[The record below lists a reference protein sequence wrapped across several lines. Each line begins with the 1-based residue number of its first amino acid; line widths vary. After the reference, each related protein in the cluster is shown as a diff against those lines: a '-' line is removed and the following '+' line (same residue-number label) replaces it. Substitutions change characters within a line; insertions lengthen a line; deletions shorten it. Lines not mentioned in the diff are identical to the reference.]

1 MIKLFLLKLISA
13 KTLLKYLPDVLAYIL
28 TKVLTYVFSKYP
40 AKSQKAIETVKE
52 ITLATANAI
61 KASSDGKITKAEL
74 RKQKEL
80 WKKVFK

>member
-1 MIKLFLLKLISA
+1 MIKLLLLKLISA

-28 TKVLTYVFSKYP
+28 SKVLTYVLAKYP
-40 AKSQKAIETVKE
+40 AKSKKAIETVKE
-52 ITLATANAI
+52 ITLATADAI

-74 RKQKEL
+74 RKQKVL